1 MTNDEIRMTK
11 EWRNPND
18 EEGKSKEVVMR
29 WMAVVGILCLVV
41 LGCDK
46 PAPPTGGAKVFR
58 VAMILPGSDQDHGW
72 NQMAR
77 EGLDRIKT
85 ELGAQTKIVTNVKTG
100 EMANQ
105 LSYFGGEEFD
115 VVICHGQEFA
125 SDVGKAAGRFPKTKF
140 IVGGCPTDV
149 PGAVAVEFDA
159 RDASYL
165 AGSL

>member
-11 EWRNPND
+11 ECRMTND
-18 EEGKSKEVVMR
+18 EGEESIEVGMR
-29 WMAVVGILCLVV
+29 WMALVGCLVAVLV

-46 PAPPTGGAKVFR
+46 PAQQASGTKAFR

-77 EGLDRIKT
+77 EGLDRIQN
-85 ELGAQTKIVTNVKTG
+85 ELKAQPKIVTNVKTG

-105 LSYFGGEEFD
+105 LSYFGGEGFD

-125 SDVGKAAGRFPKTKF
+125 SDVGKAAGRFPKTHF

-149 PGAVAVEFDA
+149 PGAVAVEFEA
-159 RDASYL
+159 RDA
-165 AGSL
+165 

>member
-1 MTNDEIRMTK
+1 
-11 EWRNPND
+11 
-18 EEGKSKEVVMR
+18 MR
-29 WMAVVGILCLVV
+29 WLAVVGILIA

-46 PAPPTGGAKVFR
+46 SANQSGGAKTFR

-77 EGLDRIKT
+77 EGLDRIKSDLKA
-85 ELGAQTKIVTNVKTG
+85 ETKIVTNVKTG

-105 LSYFGGEEFD
+105 LSYFGGDGFD

-125 SDVGKAAGRFPKTKF
+125 SDVGKAAGRFPKTHF

-149 PGAVAVEFDA
+149 PGAVAVEFEA
-159 RDASYL
+159 RDASNL
-165 AGSL
+165 AGSLAGTGGRGKVGGCV